1 MENSIQ
7 TFLENPEY
15 QKLMV
20 SVGICFGILL
30 IFYMVYKIMVN
41 HDRSPSSKD
50 KKTKN
55 TQDYNKLILNELTSK
70 IEQYPNM
77 DFGNILLVTGILQ
90 TGISKTG
97 TKYILNP
104 TGVSSK
110 KMFSHIKYVVRDKEL
125 SED

>member
-41 HDRSPSSKD
+41 HDRSTSSKD
-50 KKTKN
+50 KETKN

-77 DFGNILLVTGILQ
+77 DFGNILLVTGNSLQ
-90 TGISKTG
+90 K
-97 TKYILNP
+97 
-104 TGVSSK
+104 
-110 KMFSHIKYVVRDKEL
+110 
-125 SED
+125 

>member
-15 QKLMV
+15 QKLMI

-41 HDRSPSSKD
+41 HDRSTSSKD

-77 DFGNILLVTGILQ
+77 DFVLFT
-90 TGISKTG
+90 
-97 TKYILNP
+97 
-104 TGVSSK
+104 
-110 KMFSHIKYVVRDKEL
+110 R
-125 SED
+125 